1 MVFITKSYQDLF
13 GVRSYINALIS
24 VLTLAIMY
32 TMAWHQAIALPT
44 IMVEKDLLQI
54 FITVFKIQA
63 LPC

>member
-1 MVFITKSYQDLF
+1 
-13 GVRSYINALIS
+13 
-24 VLTLAIMY
+24 MY